1 MNMIKAVLF
10 SFGFVALFAFVGTI
24 ESTDRITAQVID
36 VQNDVVFV
44 KDNRGHVFSFYG
56 NNFKN
61 GEKVTVV
68 FFNGGNTD
76 IRDDKIVDVIK

>member
-1 MNMIKAVLF
+1 MNVIKAVLF

-24 ESTDRITAQVID
+24 ESTDRISAQVVD
-36 VQNDVVFV
+36 VQNEEVFV
-44 KDNRGHVFSFYG
+44 KDNRGRVFSFCG
-56 NNFKN
+56 NNFKE